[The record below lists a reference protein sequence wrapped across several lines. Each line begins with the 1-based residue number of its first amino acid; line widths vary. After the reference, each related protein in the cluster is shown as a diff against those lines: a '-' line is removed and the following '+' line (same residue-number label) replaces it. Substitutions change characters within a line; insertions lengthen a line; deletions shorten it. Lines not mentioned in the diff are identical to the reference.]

1 MFYETANNDHGLPH
15 NPFKAIVAP
24 RPIGWISTADREGR
38 TNLAPYS
45 FFNAVCDRPPMV
57 MFSSSGRKDSLKNIE
72 ATGEFVCNLASY
84 DLREQMNRSSADFE
98 HGISEFSEAGLAAAP
113 SRLVKPPRVAEALAA
128 LECRCLQ
135 VIRPVD
141 IHGRAADNWIVL
153 GQVVG
158 VHIDERA
165 IVDGRFDVTFARP
178 LSRLG
183 YMDYA
188 VVDAVFPMVRPKA

>member
-1 MFYETANNDHGLPH
+1 
-15 NPFKAIVAP
+15 
-24 RPIGWISTADREGR
+24 
-38 TNLAPYS
+38 
-45 FFNAVCDRPPMV
+45 

-188 VVDAVFPMVRPKA
+188 VVDAVFPMVRPKACGPVPSARDRSSSPSPRGQG